1 VIGLEL
7 QLDESIFSEQPIF
20 TLSSDEVKDSF
31 NAILVLVA
39 RSRGFAQE
47 KVSIELMGLCNN
59 VTSELLQVVIP
70 SATGSANLT
79 PLGIFSAVFFQ
90 IRSADPMSKLFEIS
104 LEI

>member
-47 KVSIELMGLCNN
+47 KVSIERLGLFK

-90 IRSADPMSKLFEIS
+90 IRSADPMSKLFEIL